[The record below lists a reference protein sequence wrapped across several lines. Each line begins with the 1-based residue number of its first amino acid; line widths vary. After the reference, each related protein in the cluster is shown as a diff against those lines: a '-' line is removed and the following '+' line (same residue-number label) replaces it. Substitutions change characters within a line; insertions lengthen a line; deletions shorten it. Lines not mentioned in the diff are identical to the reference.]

1 MRIYF
6 IRSEEISLQHYGAI
20 RDLIQKHP
28 GPAQFIASD
37 YVVKWSDGDFTL
49 NDQAKSLEW
58 QTLWEKC
65 DRFRADEKI
74 PATTAV
80 VLLTNHPNREDYY
93 SAGEF
98 SGNRNYFIQANWWKK
113 YRWSILQIGYPEAY
127 ELAAIPLFI
136 AAFDN
141 YGEADRMAH
150 RQPRG
155 CFLDR
160 CNDDLLD
167 RIKFRT
173 ADICP
178 DCRKRLTDR
187 KTNPAMVRQVLSFFE
202 EVREGLLYM
211 EHFKYLK
218 VLSHIVID
226 ERDRTILFRDINPEP
241 LKLTPQEM
249 VVYAFYMNH
258 PGGVVFSDLPNYKAE
273 LIFLYLK
280 ITSKFESGTI
290 VSSVERMVQEP
301 VKIIDPV
308 ITRINQK
315 IIKKA
320 GPRIAKEY
328 QVIGR
333 GKAHKIQ
340 IDRSYV
346 SYTSHFDYDPALRLK
361 DKT

>member
-1 MRIYF
+1 MKIYF
-6 IRSEEISLQHYGAI
+6 IRSEEISWQHYGAI
-20 RDLIQKHP
+20 RDLMQKHP

-58 QTLWEKC
+58 QTIWEKC

-74 PATTAV
+74 PAEAAV
-80 VLLTNHPNREDYY
+80 VLLMKYPNRENWY

-98 SGNRNYFIQANWWKK
+98 SGKLNFFIQVNWWKVFQ
-113 YRWSILQIGYPEAY
+113 WSVHERGHPEVY
-127 ELAAIPLFI
+127 ELASVPLFI

-141 YGEADRMAH
+141 YGEVARLAH
-150 RQPRG
+150 LLPRG

-160 CNDDLLD
+160 CSNGLLV
-167 RIKFRT
+167 RLKLRT

-178 DCRKRLTDR
+178 ECRQRLSDR
-187 KTNPAMVRQVLSFFE
+187 NTNPALVRQVLSFFE
-202 EVREGLLYM
+202 DVRKGLLYM
-211 EHFKYLK
+211 EHFKFLI

-280 ITSKFESGTI
+280 ITGKFESETI
-290 VSSVERMVQEP
+290 ISSVERMVTDP

-320 GPRIAKEY
+320 GTRIAKDY

-346 SYTSHFDYDPALRLK
+346 SYTSHFEYDPALRLK